1 MAKEEAPRKK
11 RSGPEPV
18 GTLALDP
25 DKLGLA
31 AAAFFACLVMA
42 LGFYR
47 NVSAFEVL
55 IRLTLTF
62 VVSYTATFILV
73 LVIRHFKE
81 AELVPEEAPA
91 EPSEGEES
99 VQAETAPTDELN
111 RA

>member
-1 MAKEEAPRKK
+1 MAKGDAPLQR
-11 RSGPEPV
+11 RSADEPV
-18 GTLALDP
+18 GRLVLDP

-47 NVSAFEVL
+47 NVSAFDVL

-73 LVIRHFKE
+73 LVIRHFKDV
-81 AELVPEEAPA
+81 ELAPEE
-91 EPSEGEES
+91 EPVEATENGES
-99 VQAETAPTDELN
+99 DVAETAPTNEPK